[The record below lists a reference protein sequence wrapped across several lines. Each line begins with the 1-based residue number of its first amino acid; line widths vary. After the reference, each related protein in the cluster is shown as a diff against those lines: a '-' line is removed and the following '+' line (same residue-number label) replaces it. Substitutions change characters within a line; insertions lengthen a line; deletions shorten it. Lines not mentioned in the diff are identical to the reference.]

1 LFGAEHADGPRL
13 TPTQLGEMLHPA
25 GRDAAALLATI
36 IEQTDAMNGDRPLAD
51 DIAAIAV
58 RRAE

>member
-1 LFGAEHADGPRL
+1 
-13 TPTQLGEMLHPA
+13 MLHPA